1 MLPLKQDLTL
11 SVKTYNA
18 GITLKKSSGFY
29 KRGILLAETNRNIN
43 SQKRVLLN
51 FVKPLISVDLP
62 LIKNVL
68 TSLAKMCFGTI
79 RINSSSVSSRWSISN
94 ESLWI
99 RHNSVNNLKLRNG
112 GHYENS

>member
-1 MLPLKQDLTL
+1 M
-11 SVKTYNA
+11 
-18 GITLKKSSGFY
+18 
-29 KRGILLAETNRNIN
+29 AETNRNIN